1 VPVIAGGQAHT
12 TLHPVSKRRIM
23 MKSRANLLM
32 GIILTI
38 VTVGQI
44 VLSIV
49 LYNSEGIDWLA
60 NAGWVVLAISA
71 IFGWLPIYTLR
82 RKGGVSKKKNYMQT
96 TKVVDSG
103 IYGIVRHPQYLA
115 GVQMSIAMPMIAQ
128 HWLVAV
134 FGAVA
139 ILIYYLDT
147 FSEERSSIEK
157 FGDDYR
163 RYMERVPRMNFFL
176 GMVRKLSS
184 KQRGED

>member
-1 VPVIAGGQAHT
+1 MQYISGED
-12 TLHPVSKRRIM
+12 KRRIT
-23 MKSRANLLM
+23 MKRRANILL

-38 VTVGQI
+38 AAVGQI
-44 VLSIV
+44 VLSVV
-49 LYNSEGIDWLA
+49 LYNSEGIDWLE

-71 IFGWLPIYTLR
+71 IFGWLPILTFR
-82 RKGGVSKKKNYMQT
+82 IKGGVPKKKSYMQT

-115 GVQMSIAMPMIAQ
+115 GVIMSIAMPMIAQ

-147 FSEERSSIEK
+147 FSEEKSSIEK
-157 FGDDYR
+157 FDYAYQ
-163 RYMERVPRMNFFL
+163 RYMERVPRMNFLL
-176 GMVRKLSS
+176 GIARKLSH
-184 KQRGED
+184 KRRGEE